1 MISVYSSDRLLVGV
15 RMVTILYILGST
27 RSGTSALRNAIAET
41 RYSGYGEG
49 HLVPMLIDII
59 NTVRREKQ
67 TGLGHDVPGTGR
79 HYLNAD
85 ALIRHL
91 FQGYERYLAEDLG
104 CNHILDKTPTVAPIR
119 AAPDLAAYHGDAKF
133 LYCSRRHVDNVQSKL
148 MKFPGVTLEEHA
160 QEWAACH
167 AAWLGAR
174 ARLDAQGQDYLELDF
189 FDLATDCDGVAAR
202 IGAYLSLDR
211 EETDSIAR
219 YLGSQRP
226 QAEPGRDL
234 ARFLRLSDLP
244 WSDEQKAHF
253 RDIAAP
259 VGATLGYGF
268 ETYWEERET
277 ARHGT

>member
-1 MISVYSSDRLLVGV
+1 MISVYRSDRLLVGI
-15 RMVTILYILGST
+15 RMVTMLYILGST

-49 HLVPMLIDII
+49 HLVPMLVDLID
-59 NTVRREKQ
+59 TVRREKQ
-67 TGLGHDVPGTGR
+67 IGLGHDVPGTGLN
-79 HYLNAD
+79 YLNAD

-104 CNHILDKTPTVAPIR
+104 CSHILDKTPTVAPIR
-119 AAPDLAAYHGDAKF
+119 AAPDLASYHSEAK
-133 LYCSRRHVDNVQSKL
+133 LIYCARRHVDNVHSKL
-148 MKFPGVTLEEHA
+148 MKFPDVTLEEHVE
-160 QEWAACH
+160 EWSHCH

-174 ARLDAQGQDYLELDF
+174 AKLDAQGQEYLELDF

-202 IGAYLSLDR
+202 IGAYLALDR

-234 ARFLRLSDLP
+234 TRFLRLSDLP

-253 RDIAAP
+253 RDIASP

-268 ETYWEERET
+268 ETYWEARET
-277 ARHGT
+277 ASHGA